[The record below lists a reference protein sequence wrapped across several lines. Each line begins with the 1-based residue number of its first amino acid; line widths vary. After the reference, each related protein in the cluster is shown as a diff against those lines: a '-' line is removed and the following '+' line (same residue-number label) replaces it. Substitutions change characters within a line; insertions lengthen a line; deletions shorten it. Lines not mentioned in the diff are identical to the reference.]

1 MLDLQANCSLETL
14 FFDLNIVFANF
25 SIVSYRARNTQ
36 VTLAENSQ
44 MKTKRLNQSENAFS
58 HTGSLEIKHL
68 ISLI

>member
-14 FFDLNIVFANF
+14 FFDLNIVFGNF

-44 MKTKRLNQSENAFS
+44 MKTKRLNQ
-58 HTGSLEIKHL
+58 
-68 ISLI
+68 